1 MNRTSSIVLFLALMF
16 AATVTAQAQRPA
28 PHKKAGAPATSRQ
41 ISTPKPNDA
50 AAAPAPTPSPAA
62 TSTSPVIAIVN
73 DATFTAADIEP
84 TVTQL
89 ISNDPDLYLRDFYQ
103 DRAKAIRE
111 ARQRAVDA
119 RINSM
124 LIAAE
129 ASKRKMTMDAFLDA
143 EINSKIANPT
153 EAEVRT
159 VFDQNRAQL
168 GDDFDGARTTIINY
182 LRNERVEKGR
192 NELVNRLKMTNTVQR
207 GADVNSANLAAGTV
221 LASVN
226 GQPLRIE
233 TINERMKAYV
243 YKMDRRIYDTQMQ
256 VLDRLIN
263 YTLIVAEETKKNIG
277 A

>member
-1 MNRTSSIVLFLALMF
+1 MHFMNRTTPVVLFLALAL
-16 AATVTAQAQRPA
+16 AATTAAQNRSKA
-28 PHKKAGAPATSRQ
+28 RAKKASAPATSRQ
-41 ISTPKPNDA
+41 VSTPKPNDA
-50 AAAPAPTPSPAA
+50 AAVPTPAPSPAA
-62 TSTSPVIAIVN
+62 TSISPAIAIVN

-119 RINSM
+119 RISSM

-129 ASKRKMTMDAFLDA
+129 ANKRKMTIDAFLDA
-143 EINSKIANPT
+143 EVNSKIANPT

-182 LRNERVEKGR
+182 LLNERVEKGR
-192 NELVNRLKMTNTVQR
+192 NELVNRLKMTNTVQK
-207 GADVNSANLAAGTV
+207 GADVNSANLAPGTV

-233 TINERMKAYV
+233 TINERMQAYV
-243 YKMDRRIYDTQMQ
+243 YKMDR
-256 VLDRLIN
+256 
-263 YTLIVAEETKKNIG
+263 
-277 A
+277 